1 MQKAVCKAAS
11 IVTSSLAFLLFQSL
25 QGEKDRKTTPARV
38 SVTIA
43 EQFLKIKRTTTTVLL
58 CTSHVNDT

>member
-1 MQKAVCKAAS
+1 
-11 IVTSSLAFLLFQSL
+11 VTSSLAFLLLQSL

-43 EQFLKIKRTTTTVLL
+43 EQFLKIKRTTTVL
-58 CTSHVNDT
+58 CTPHVNDT